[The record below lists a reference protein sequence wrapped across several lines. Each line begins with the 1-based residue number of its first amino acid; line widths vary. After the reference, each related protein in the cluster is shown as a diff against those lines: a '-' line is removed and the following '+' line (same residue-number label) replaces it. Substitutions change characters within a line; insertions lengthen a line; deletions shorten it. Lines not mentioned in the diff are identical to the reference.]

1 MAKRRAEV
9 AAEIERTRRAVRDAL
24 RRIWWSCTS
33 APSPASPC
41 RADRRTHAERNDA
54 AWLRV
59 ELARGQTVAHITR
72 PVGADGRDVAA
83 TLRRFRITVPPRRM
97 SPLDRAAAL
106 PAPAERVRDTTHAC
120 D

>member
-1 MAKRRAEV
+1 MELYLG
-9 AAEIERTRRAVRDAL
+9 AVPREPL
-24 RRIWWSCTS
+24 PGR
-33 APSPASPC
+33 PSHS
-41 RADRRTHAERNDA
+41 RERNDA

-106 PAPAERVRDTTHAC
+106 PAPAERVRDTTHVC